1 MITADNSLPPA
12 AVIEIPPDSLTYS
25 LFKACLKKARGLP
38 QANCQLRLG
47 KGSDKPIHPQWVD
60 EAGLWSSPGIGA
72 LYKQLRESGLG
83 APEKAFPWQNSLEV
97 KSAGSGGRGFIPAK
111 PFII

>member
-1 MITADNSLPPA
+1 MTTMPSFEVP
-12 AVIEIPPDSLTYS
+12 IPPPH
-25 LFKACLKKARGLP
+25 LKKARGLP